1 VVHGA
6 GISIKWRLFGDGQ
19 KAAMLGAVG
28 RLPPGFQKPPL
39 PLRADAF
46 SVTVSRRRRYQLYR
60 AEPLH
65 FSSII
70 DVRATT
76 RASHGCPFRIC
87 KPQRLLASV
96 RSLRLQKAE
105 TSDQD
110 NTNGQDNHRPDD
122 DPAAT
127 RLAAAADPSD
137 TVQSTAEDRIG
148 ERNQGWRGGRSCTE
162 QGYTEQG
169 YAERG
174 DAEKVPQA
182 ATAFAGESLSASV
195 MPRRI
200 RFDRCRPSAEDS

>member
-1 VVHGA
+1 MAVVRRWAKSRNARSSRTASAWFSEVAIAFTSRHFQRDRFA
-6 GISIKWRLFGDGQ
+6 TSALPAISSGTPSFFKHYRCEGHNACFARLNLPNLQ
-19 KAAMLGAVG
+19 ATAAARERAVAA
-28 RLPPGFQKPPL
+28 P
-39 PLRADAF
+39 A
-46 SVTVSRRRRYQLYR
+46 
-60 AEPLH
+60 
-65 FSSII
+65 
-70 DVRATT
+70 
-76 RASHGCPFRIC
+76 
-87 KPQRLLASV
+87 
-96 RSLRLQKAE
+96 KAE

-174 DAEKVPQA
+174 DAKKVPQA